1 MKKTFHIS
9 CVLLLFISFAVFSS
23 EATAKKTPDWIEGT
37 SAKYPE
43 PRFFIGVGAVSMDK
57 GGENQQINWAS
68 DRARAEIAKTIRSK
82 VEATTTA
89 SRTVTSGGGRPE
101 SISTQTDIVTAS
113 TNEILEG
120 VEIKSYYRDKKSR
133 MLYALAVLDRP
144 KAARKIQNETL
155 DLKNRI
161 LSEMEE
167 GKYYQEKDEF
177 LLSIRHYN
185 NALNLAGEAKSK
197 NELAAVLDPSVLIQQ
212 NEFLNYETGI
222 NQILSGLKK
231 RIRFDLQLAGPASGV
246 RTYMIRGLTKGGFKL
261 SGEAEGVKTYVLDG
275 TTDLTYKGE
284 MEMDPKL
291 TVQIYQAD
299 LDLEIKDPQSK
310 ETVGA
315 LTWSVSANEKS
326 GEMASK
332 SAVRALGRT
341 VENDIVKKIL
351 DLF

>member
-1 MKKTFHIS
+1 MKSKT
-9 CVLLLFISFAVFSS
+9 LFIFLCLLMIPSYSFA
-23 EATAKKTPDWIEGT
+23 KKAPDWVEGT
-37 SAKYPE
+37 SSKYPE
-43 PRFFIGVGAVSMDK
+43 PRYFIGVGAVSMDK
-57 GGENQQINWAS
+57 GGKNQQLNWAA
-68 DRARAEIAKTIRSK
+68 DRARAEVAKTIRSK
-82 VEATTTA
+82 IEATTVA
-89 SRTVTSGGGRPE
+89 SRTVTSGKKPE
-101 SISTQTDIVTAS
+101 SVSTQTDIITAS

-120 VEIKSYYRDKKSR
+120 VEIKAYYRDKKSR

-144 KAARKIQNETL
+144 KAARKIQNDTI
-155 DLKNRI
+155 DLKNRL
-161 LSEMEE
+161 LSEMEQ
-167 GKYYQEKDEF
+167 GKYFQEKDEV

-185 NALNLAGEAKSK
+185 NALNLAHEAKSK
-197 NELAAVLDPSVLIQQ
+197 NELIAVLDPSVLIQP
-212 NEFLNYETGI
+212 NEYLNYETGI
-222 NQILSGLKK
+222 NQLLFGLKK
-231 RIRFDLQLAGPASGV
+231 RIKFDLQVAGPAAGV
-246 RTYMIRGLTKGGFKL
+246 KTYMIRGLTRGGFKMG
-261 SGEAEGVKTYVLDG
+261 GEAGGQKTYLLEG
-275 TTDLTYKGE
+275 TTDLTYRGD

-326 GEMASK
+326 SEMASK

>member
-1 MKKTFHIS
+1 MKIKT
-9 CVLLLFISFAVFSS
+9 LFIFLCLFLIPAYSFA
-23 EATAKKTPDWIEGT
+23 KKAPDWVEGT

-43 PRFFIGVGAVSMDK
+43 PRYFIGVGAVSMDK
-57 GGENQQINWAS
+57 GGKNQQVNWAA
-68 DRARAEIAKTIRSK
+68 DRARTEVAKTIRSK

-89 SRTVTSGGGRPE
+89 SRTVTSGGKKPE
-101 SISTQTDIVTAS
+101 STSTQTDIVTAS

-120 VEIKSYYRDKKSR
+120 VEIKSYYSDKKTR

-144 KAARKIQNETL
+144 KAARKIQNDTI
-155 DLKNRI
+155 DLKNRL
-161 LSEMEE
+161 LSEMEQ
-167 GKYYQEKDEF
+167 GKYFQEKDEV

-185 NALNLAGEAKSK
+185 NAMNLAGEAKSK
-197 NELAAVLDPSVLIQQ
+197 NELIAVLDPSVLIQP
-212 NEFLNYETGI
+212 NEYLNYETGI
-222 NQILSGLKK
+222 NQILFGLKK
-231 RIRFDLQLAGPASGV
+231 RIRFELQLAGPASGV
-246 RTYMIRGLTKGGFKL
+246 KIYMIRGLTRGGFKM
-261 SGEAEGVKTYVLDG
+261 SGGAEGQKTYLLDG
-275 TTDLTYKGE
+275 TTDLTYRGD

-299 LDLEIKDPQSK
+299 LDIEIKDPQTK

-326 GEMASK
+326 SEMASK
-332 SAVRALGRT
+332 SAVRALGKT